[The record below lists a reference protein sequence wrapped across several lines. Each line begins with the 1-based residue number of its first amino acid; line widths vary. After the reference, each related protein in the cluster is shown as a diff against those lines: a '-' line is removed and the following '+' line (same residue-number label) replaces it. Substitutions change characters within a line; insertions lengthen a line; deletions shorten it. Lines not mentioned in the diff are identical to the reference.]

1 MLMMLV
7 VPVMVMMMM
16 MMLVRTMKP
25 PNSVL
30 QPATLKKGYE
40 GALMGRRL

>member
-1 MLMMLV
+1 MMLV
-7 VPVMVMMMM
+7 VPVMVM

>member
-1 MLMMLV
+1 MMLV
-7 VPVMVMMMM
+7 VPVMVMMM

>member
-7 VPVMVMMMM
+7 VPVMVMM